1 MSKFRLKDH
10 LRGDS
15 HIWLIMILLSL
26 FSIAA
31 VYSSISALAFRKT
44 DGNTEYYLLKHG
56 GILLG
61 CLFLTY
67 IIHRIDFARIFG
79 VFKILLW
86 VTPFLLAYTL
96 LKGTNVGGASR
107 WVSILGISFQTSDLV
122 RLVLITNLAAML
134 ARRQNIEYSTK
145 KLVSMIVWI
154 ILLCGLLFFSSF
166 STSMIL
172 GFTCFMVMLIGRVPK
187 KYLMWLSGGL
197 IGVLIMYLGI
207 GIIAKSY
214 GVEVG
219 RFQTVVDRI
228 EAFTGKDF
236 DNDKYIGGEEGSD
249 SKQKDMALTA
259 IAKGGFLGVGPG
271 NSSQKNVLPD
281 AFSDFIYSIIIEEYG
296 LLGGLVL
303 MGLYLW
309 LLFRG
314 LWNIENTDRAF
325 GGLLSIGLTLSI
337 VFQAFAHMFINVGL
351 GPVTG
356 QTLPL
361 ISMGGTSMIFT
372 SVAVGIVLGVSNPD
386 NQKTNHS
393 S

>member
-1 MSKFRLKDH
+1 MPPFKLKDH
-10 LRGDS
+10 LRGDRQ
-15 HIWLIMILLSL
+15 IWLILILLSL

-44 DGNTEYYLLKHG
+44 DGNTEYYLFKHG
-56 GILLG
+56 FILLG
-61 CLFLTY
+61 GLFITY
-67 IIHRIDFARIFG
+67 LIHRVNFSRIIG

-86 VTPFLLAYTL
+86 VTPVILLYTL
-96 LKGTNVGGASR
+96 AKGVNVGGASR
-107 WVSILGISFQTSDLV
+107 WVSIFGFSFQTSDLV

-145 KLVSMIVWI
+145 KLISMIIWI
-154 ILLCGLLFFSSF
+154 IVLCGLLFFSSF
-166 STSMIL
+166 STSLIL
-172 GFTCFMVMLIGRVPK
+172 GLTCFMIMWIGRVPK
-187 KYLMWLSGGL
+187 KYLFWLSGGL
-197 IGVLIMYLGI
+197 IGVLVLFLLTGL
-207 GIIAKSY
+207 IAKSY

-219 RFQTVVDRI
+219 RFQTVVDRV

-281 AFSDFIYSIIIEEYG
+281 AFSDFIYSIIVEEYG
-296 LLGGLVL
+296 LIGGIFL

-361 ISMGGTSMIFT
+361 ISMGGTSMLFT
-372 SVAVGIVLGVSNPD
+372 CVAIGIVLGVSNTD
-386 NQKTNHS
+386 NQKPVSNS
-393 S
+393 